1 MYPLSTGSKLN
12 VPETFGKRP
21 VSLLNVLCALNLLYV
36 PKELSIYGNI
46 LLRQNPKYY
55 RVLCVMVLLETDF
68 SNNCISRFNTTKS
81 IRPKKKKKWVFELS
95 SPRLSAPSAHKILT
109 SLNCI

>member
-1 MYPLSTGSKLN
+1 MYPLGTGSKLN

-81 IRPKKKKKWVFELS
+81 IRPKKKKKNGCLS
-95 SPRLSAPSAHKILT
+95 YPALGSRLPAPIKF
-109 SLNCI
+109 